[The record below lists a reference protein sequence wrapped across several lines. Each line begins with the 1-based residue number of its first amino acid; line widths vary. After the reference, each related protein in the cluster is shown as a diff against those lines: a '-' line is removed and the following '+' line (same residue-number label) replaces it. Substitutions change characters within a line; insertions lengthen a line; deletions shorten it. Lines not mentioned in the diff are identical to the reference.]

1 MGRAA
6 IVAGALGDRAD
17 LFLGWKVRERR
28 RWGVRVVVDEQGRE
42 WPVGSGGVQVLQPGD
57 FQLTVGVRDGVRY
70 PAAVGGVVP
79 QGVSDVADADVDA
92 AVRGG
97 CGGGGVQAS
106 QAAAG
111 LVAGRPVVG
120 DEPVTGDIDI
130 GEAKGTPPGAT
141 RRRPLFHS
149 ESLASRSSEHVGHAD

>member
-1 MGRAA
+1 MRRAA
-6 IVAGALGDRAD
+6 IVAGALGERTD
-17 LFLGWKVRERR
+17 LFLGWLVRERR

-42 WPVGSGGVQVLQPGD
+42 WPVGAGGVQVLQPGD

-79 QGVSDVADADVDA
+79 QAVSDVADADVDA
-92 AVRGG
+92 AACNH

-120 DEPVTGDIDI
+120 DAPVTGDIDI
-130 GEAKGTPPGAT
+130 EDAKGTPPGAT

>member
-1 MGRAA
+1 MRRAA
-6 IVAGALGDRAD
+6 IVAGALGERTD

-70 PAAVGGVVP
+70 PAAVGGVAA